1 MKYPTID
8 LKKEIFKEHSKLQT
22 LKIVKYI
29 GNSTQRFHDLI
40 KVLVKG
46 PYHVSQRA
54 AWPLSVCIEHHPE
67 LILPHLS
74 TVLKLLN
81 RKDMHE
87 AVKRNVVRL
96 LQYVDIPKRYYGKV
110 AGTCFE
116 LLDPKEPIA
125 VRASSMTVLAN
136 IAVHEPDLKK
146 ELRIVIEDQ
155 LPYASAGFRARARKI
170 LKSI

>member
-1 MKYPTID
+1 MD
-8 LKKEIFKEHSKLQT
+8 LEKEILKEHSKQHT

-29 GNSTQRFHDLI
+29 GRNPQRFYDLI

-46 PYHVSQRA
+46 PYRVSQRA

-67 LILPHLS
+67 LILPHL
-74 TVLKLLN
+74 TAVLKLLD

-87 AVKRNVVRL
+87 AVTRNVVRL
-96 LQYVDIPKRYYGKV
+96 LQYVDLPKRYFGKV

-125 VRASSMTVLAN
+125 VRAFSMTVLAN
-136 IAVHEPDLKK
+136 IAAHEPDLKK

-155 LPYASAGFRARARKI
+155 LPYASAGFRARARKV